1 MRSSFEVLTPQGEE
15 MAQRV
20 KEKDKKQMPDL

>member
-1 MRSSFEVLTPQGEE
+1 MEE

-20 KEKDKKQMPDL
+20 KEEYE

>member
-1 MRSSFEVLTPQGEE
+1 MEE

-20 KEKDKKQMPDL
+20 KEYE